1 MATTTAEGDRAS
13 RAAPA
18 RGPRLAVWSAPEL
31 LWLWQITS
39 PAAEIWGSLSQGRPP
54 SRLVAA
60 RVAFGNR
67 MLALRQAPFLSL
79 LVWLSTF
86 VAVRAD
92 DDDDD
97 EDDEARPAS
106 CDPSPRVTA
115 RAGGRRHVHPHLVR
129 GHGRRRHVLLDGLD
143 ALPGAPR
150 VPATG
155 AARPRDPR
163 AARRA
168 SRKARSGIDRGGL
181 WEAGARTR
189 DRGRAGPRASDVP
202 FRGPS
207 SGARAARAKC
217 RYRGLASGGSLSRGR
232 SRPWGAPGRGPGRPF
247 GGAPAGR
254 RCGRRLLR
262 RRGRR
267 RPGRTR

>member
-1 MATTTAEGDRAS
+1 
-13 RAAPA
+13 
-18 RGPRLAVWSAPEL
+18 
-31 LWLWQITS
+31 
-39 PAAEIWGSLSQGRPP
+39 
-54 SRLVAA
+54 
-60 RVAFGNR
+60 
-67 MLALRQAPFLSL
+67 MLALMQAPFLSL
-79 LVWLSTF
+79 LVWLSTV

-115 RAGGRRHVHPHLVR
+115 RAGGHRHVHPHLVR

-155 AARPRDPR
+155 AARPRDTR
-163 AARRA
+163 SARRA
-168 SRKARSGIDRGGL
+168 SRKARSGIDCGGL

-189 DRGRAGPRASDVP
+189 ERGRAGPRASDVP
-202 FRGPS
+202 FRGPP

-217 RYRGLASGGSLSRGR
+217 RYWGLAPGGSLSRGR
-232 SRPWGAPGRGPGRPF
+232 PRPWGAPGPGRPF
-247 GGAPAGR
+247 GRASAGR
-254 RCGRRLLR
+254 RCGWRLLR